1 MRRRNGPAA
10 RLLKFLAN
18 RSLKVELKR
27 DELHI
32 WTIDCDAARHTM
44 ASADRF
50 LSAAEKDR
58 AGRFRF
64 DLHRDRY
71 VVAHVAMRSILG
83 AYLDRNP
90 HDLTFAVEGN
100 GKPVLVLES
109 DSIPLRFNL
118 SHSHNAA
125 LIAVTRDRTVGIDIE
140 HTRTKIDCAE
150 IAARFFAAEE
160 IAKLKKLS
168 RKAQRQAFFACW
180 TRKEAYI
187 KAKGGGLS
195 IPLQDFAVSLAP
207 HEKPALSWH
216 RTEPQET
223 SRWRFEN
230 IDILPGYAAAVA
242 VEGDGC
248 VVKYFRWPEDL
259 PRADENF

>member
-1 MRRRNGPAA
+1 MATWRSIDLPEVMTASGKTRILLANCGTTSNVKKMRRRNGPAA

-58 AGRFRF
+58 AARFRF

-125 LIAVTRDRTVGIDIE
+125 LIAVTRDQIGR
-140 HTRTKIDCAE
+140 
-150 IAARFFAAEE
+150 
-160 IAKLKKLS
+160 
-168 RKAQRQAFFACW
+168 
-180 TRKEAYI
+180 
-187 KAKGGGLS
+187 
-195 IPLQDFAVSLAP
+195 
-207 HEKPALSWH
+207 
-216 RTEPQET
+216 
-223 SRWRFEN
+223 
-230 IDILPGYAAAVA
+230 
-242 VEGDGC
+242 
-248 VVKYFRWPEDL
+248 
-259 PRADENF
+259 